1 MAFGEEIVVLAA
13 VLYGPEDLRI
23 ENLPVPEPGRDYVQV
38 KVAHNGICGSDLH
51 RYYTSPG
58 PDQRPQI
65 LGHELSGT
73 VTEVGPGVRGLSAGT
88 RVAVRATWG
97 CDECPQCRMGVPHL
111 CPKRISFSQNTLSP
125 SPGPAPG
132 DPVLVTA
139 FGAGLSQ
146 YVAVPQKCLVPLA
159 DNVSLAQGALIEP
172 MSVAFNGVLRS
183 GAAPGKSAFVV
194 GAGPIG
200 IGVFLG
206 LRALG
211 VEQILVSEPSPVR
224 REAISSLGATTVL
237 DPTAEDVPAVVREL
251 TGGLGADAVI
261 EAAGTPR
268 SFASA
273 LDSCAPRGRVA
284 LLAIFEKSPRIEPFD
299 LIRRELD
306 LVGAIGY
313 NRATFQRVHDL
324 MVEGKYPTAGWVEHV
339 CFDDLAQSIEQLR
352 RGERMKLLVD
362 LPV

>member
-1 MAFGEEIVVLAA
+1 MLAA

-23 ENLPVPEPGRDYVQV
+23 EDLPAPEPGPGYVQV
-38 KVAHNGICGSDLH
+38 KVAHNGICGTDLH
-51 RYYTSPG
+51 QYYSSPG
-58 PDQRPQI
+58 PDRRPQI

-73 VTEVGPGVRGLSAGT
+73 ITKVGPGVEGLPAGT

-97 CDECPQCRMGVPHL
+97 CDECPQCRVGVPHL
-111 CPKRISFSQNTLSP
+111 CPERIGFSQNRLSAG
-125 SPGPAPG
+125 PGPAQGGPA
-132 DPVLVTA
+132 LVTP

-146 YVAVPQKCLVPLA
+146 YVAVPQKCVIPLA
-159 DNVSLAQGALIEP
+159 DNVSLAQGALTEP

-183 GAAPGKSAFVV
+183 GAAPGKSALVV

-200 IGVFLG
+200 IGAFLG

-211 VEQILVSEPSPVR
+211 VEQIIVSEPSPAR
-224 REAISSLGATTVL
+224 REAISALGATTVL
-237 DPTAEDVPAVVREL
+237 DPLAADVPTVVKDL

-273 LDSCAPRGRVA
+273 LDACAPRGRVV
-284 LLAIFEKSPRIEPFD
+284 LIAIFEQQPKIEPFD
-299 LIRRELD
+299 LVRREMD

-324 MVEGKYPTAGWVEHV
+324 MAEGKYPTDGWVEHV
-339 CFDDLAQSIEQLR
+339 GFADLTDAIGQLR
-352 RGERMKLLVD
+352 RGNRMKLLVD
-362 LPV
+362 LPS